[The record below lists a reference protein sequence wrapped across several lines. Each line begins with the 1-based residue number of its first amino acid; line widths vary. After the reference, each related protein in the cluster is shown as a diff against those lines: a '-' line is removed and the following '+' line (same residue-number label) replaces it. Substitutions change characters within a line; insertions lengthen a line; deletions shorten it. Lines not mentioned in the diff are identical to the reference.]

1 MFRLKKMK
9 RCLAIFLFAIILCGA
24 LSSNASA
31 YVKNGY
37 VLSSP
42 TYVGIYSYNTTYA
55 SKIYTYEKNG
65 INVLSCTFTNQILQ
79 LQQLLLSFPVP
90 TMEPMVSR
98 IIMVMI
104 HILLSFTVCGKRQP
118 MLRKMKQLCM
128 NLGMRL
134 VSHIHKLE
142 MRAYQL

>member
-1 MFRLKKMK
+1 MKKMK

-55 SKIYTYEKNG
+55 SKIYTYAK
-65 INVLSCTFTNQILQ
+65 
-79 LQQLLLSFPVP
+79 
-90 TMEPMVSR
+90 
-98 IIMVMI
+98 
-104 HILLSFTVCGKRQP
+104 
-118 MLRKMKQLCM
+118 
-128 NLGMRL
+128 
-134 VSHIHKLE
+134 
-142 MRAYQL
+142 

>member
-1 MFRLKKMK
+1 MKKMK

-42 TYVGIYSYNTTYA
+42 TYVGIYSYNTRQ
-55 SKIYTYEKNG
+55 KFIHMQKNG